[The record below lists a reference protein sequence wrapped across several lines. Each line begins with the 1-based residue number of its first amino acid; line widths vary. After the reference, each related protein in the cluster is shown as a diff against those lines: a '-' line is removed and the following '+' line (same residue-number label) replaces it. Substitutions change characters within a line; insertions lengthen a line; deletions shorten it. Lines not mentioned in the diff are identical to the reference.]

1 MTNMGP
7 IGSKTQ
13 TMTPKLTNVKKTRQN
28 GLIPLQN
35 TMYNTIQ
42 MNSVSPVNDGDKNHL
57 IEQYYSSSK

>member
-1 MTNMGP
+1 
-7 IGSKTQ
+7 
-13 TMTPKLTNVKKTRQN
+13 MTPKLANFKKTRQI

-42 MNSVSPVNDGDKNHL
+42 MNSVSPVNDGEKNYL